1 MTNHRPTRIYRQR
14 VNSLPESCE
23 ENKAVIWLAG
33 VYEAEDQNTAFA
45 AYREMMAKRKKVTN
59 RDALLYHRG

>member
-1 MTNHRPTRIYRQR
+1 MTNHRPTRIYRKR
-14 VNSLPESCE
+14 VNSLPENCE
-23 ENKAVIWLAG
+23 ENKAVIREAG
-33 VYEAEDQNTAFA
+33 ELEAEDQNRAFA